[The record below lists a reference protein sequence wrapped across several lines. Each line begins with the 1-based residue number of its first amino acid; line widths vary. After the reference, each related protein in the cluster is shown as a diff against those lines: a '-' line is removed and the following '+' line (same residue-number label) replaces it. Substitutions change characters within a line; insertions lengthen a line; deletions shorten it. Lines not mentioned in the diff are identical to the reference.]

1 MNHRYLDKAALDV
14 GGRVMCILS
23 LDDDDDGGG
32 SCVIV
37 FLSGPHKIFLSLQL
51 QVQPTT

>member
-23 LDDDDDGGG
+23 LDDDDDGDG

-37 FLSGPHKIFLSLQL
+37 FYRGRHNIFLLQL